1 MFRCYGVVPFFNNT
15 CLSDVQ
21 FRIDG
26 NMVIPAHK
34 LWLAA
39 RSPVFYAMFCGNL
52 AETKGYIDLPDCDYE
67 AMLEFLRFLYTDNV
81 LLSGNNVMQ
90 VLYLAEKY
98 MIPDLTDRCNK
109 FLNWNLD
116 TSTVFTVLKHADFFA
131 NDYLASD
138 CWYFVDKYA
147 KDILNSAEFLAIERS
162 VLDKFVTRDMLNV
175 GELELFKAVNCWAE
189 KECER
194 QNLEAEG
201 PVKRKILGEQII
213 KNLRFPVIKR
223 EEFMDVVVKSGILTK
238 EEECDVVN
246 YWCSPENSQ
255 IDFITTPRVYVK
267 RSRRNY
273 GQWWVGKLL

>member
-1 MFRCYGVVPFFNNT
+1 
-15 CLSDVQ
+15 
-21 FRIDG
+21 
-26 NMVIPAHK
+26 MVIPAHK

-39 RSPVFYAMFCGNL
+39 KSPVFYAMFCGKL
-52 AETKGYIDLPDCDYE
+52 AETKGHIDLPDCEYE
-67 AMLEFLRFLYTDNV
+67 GMLEFLRFLYTNNV

-109 FLNWNLD
+109 FLNRNLD
-116 TSTVFTVLKHADFFA
+116 TSSVFSVLKHADFFA
-131 NDYLASD
+131 NEYLASD

-147 KDILNSAEFLAIERS
+147 KDILNSAEFLAIDRT

-175 GELELFKAVNCWAE
+175 GELELFKAVDCWTE
-189 KECER
+189 RECER

-201 PVKRKILGEQII
+201 PTKRKILGEQIV

-223 EEFMDVVVKSGILTK
+223 EDFIAVVVKSGILRK
-238 EEECDVVN
+238 EEQCDIIN
-246 YWCSPENSQ
+246 YWSSPESSQ

-267 RSRRNY
+267 RSLRNY
-273 GQWWVGKLL
+273 EQWWVGKL